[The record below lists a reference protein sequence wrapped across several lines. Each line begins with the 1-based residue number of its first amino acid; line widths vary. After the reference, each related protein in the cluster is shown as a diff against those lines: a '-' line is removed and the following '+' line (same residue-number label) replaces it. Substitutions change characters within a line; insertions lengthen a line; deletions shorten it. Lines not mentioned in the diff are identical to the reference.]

1 MSTPAV
7 VTDAIDGE
15 EVAARVPLGG
25 DDELFVTPSRT
36 VLYRAEGLL
45 SDESTEEFPHGADR
59 LTVSEGRRKTKL
71 GLEYPIDGTREFT
84 VPAKRT
90 DDVLLPVL
98 AGVLSGNGITEPG
111 ETVVELYRFSELTLI
126 VTSDRLVKHVG
137 EAVWDGD
144 YEDYEYADVTNLAFE
159 DGAVATQIVLTVGDR
174 PQRIKAPNED
184 ASDLRERLTRALFEY
199 HGVDSL
205 EELNDT
211 LGDDEPEEVR
221 DATAAF
227 DDRLDPLGTN
237 SADEGP
243 ATGGDDASM
252 GGRDDPLAGGD
263 PLGTGGDPAVDG
275 DSRDGDDPGH
285 DPGRAAG
292 GRDEPDGDLQSGTES
307 GSDTRGTDEPGSD
320 ARDGAAGDAFE
331 EGGFQPATET
341 TDPALLERLDALE
354 AAVERQATAIERQGE
369 TIEQLI
375 EELRRGR

>member
-45 SDESTEEFPHGADR
+45 SDESTEQFPHGADR
-59 LTVSEGRRKTKL
+59 LTVSEGRRKTRL
-71 GLEYPIDGTREFT
+71 SLEYAIDGTREFT

-98 AGVLSGNGITEPG
+98 AGVLSGNGITESG

-144 YEDYEYADVTNLAFE
+144 YEDYDYADVTNLAFE

-184 ASDLRERLTRALFEY
+184 ASDLRERLKTALFEY
-199 HGVDSL
+199 HGVDSVA
-205 EELNDT
+205 ELNES
-211 LGDDEPEEVR
+211 LGGDEPEETR
-221 DATAAF
+221 EAATAF
-227 DDRLDPLGTN
+227 DDRLEPLGTN
-237 SADEGP
+237 AADGGPGGGSVAADE
-243 ATGGDDASM
+243 
-252 GGRDDPLAGGD
+252 DPLAGAD
-263 PLGTGGDPAVDG
+263 ALEP
-275 DSRDGDDPGH
+275 DDPRAESRTGSTPH
-285 DPGRAAG
+285 AAG
-292 GRDEPDGDLQSGTES
+292 GAE
-307 GSDTRGTDEPGSD
+307 TRGGSAD
-320 ARDGAAGDAFE
+320 DAFE
-331 EGGFQPATET
+331 EGGFQPATAT
-341 TDPALLERLDALE
+341 TDPELLERIDALE
-354 AAVERQATAIERQGE
+354 VAVERQAAAIERQAE